1 MSDKSKGIIVLVAVM
16 AILLGIHFPS
26 TKALSLEEIK
36 INIKDTEKIYV
47 CGERESRYV
56 PCSKNERINVIEDK
70 EKIRKLV
77 DGIQNIDEIE
87 NPIVAGGTY
96 YTLYFVNKDDKV
108 IVSADYAGN
117 IVFRTWKKEYVM
129 NGDEVERL
137 NLKDLLGTK
146 I

>member
-1 MSDKSKGIIVLVAVM
+1 MSDKRKDIIVLAAVIT
-16 AILLGIHFPS
+16 ILLGIRFP
-26 TKALSLEEIK
+26 KAKTLTLEEIK
-36 INIKDTEKIYV
+36 TNIKDTEKIYV
-47 CGERESRYV
+47 CGERESRNV
-56 PCSKNERINVIEDK
+56 PCSKNERINVIKDE

-77 DGIQNIDEIE
+77 DGMQNIGEIE
-87 NPIVAGGTY
+87 NPIIAGGTY

-117 IVFRTWKKEYVM
+117 IVFKTWKKEYVM
-129 NGDEVERL
+129 NGDEVEKL